1 MYRFFRR
8 NREKV
13 LKYLLIFFLGIV
25 SLGMVITLAPLP
37 QGDTNSAQSNV
48 LASLGGVDI
57 TTQELRSRLD
67 QQFRGSPLGN
77 NPQLL
82 AQFAPNVLDEIV
94 LDQAL
99 VMQSK
104 NLGLA
109 VSDQELSEAIRAF
122 PGLSNNGN
130 FIGLDQYQNAIEQST
145 GMSVAQ
151 FESQMRQSL
160 MTDKL
165 KDVITD
171 AVQVSPADVHREFV
185 QRNEKTKI
193 EYVLFKPPDFTK
205 DVQVTPEK
213 LQEYFAKN
221 RDRYKQPEQ
230 RSIRYV
236 LIDLDRVRP
245 EVKVSDDDLRSYYSS
260 HIDQYRVPDRVKA
273 SHILF
278 KTTGK
283 SAADIAKDKQTAQD
297 VLNQIQKGAD
307 FAEMAKKYSQD
318 TTASQ
323 GGDLGWIQRGQT
335 VKEFEDTAFS
345 LKPGQ
350 VSGLVT
356 TTYGI
361 HIIKVFDKQTA
372 HLQSFDE
379 VKDSIRSAL
388 EKQRL
393 DQAQASLA
401 DQVEQALKADPQ
413 HFDAVAAK
421 FGLKAEQT
429 GLFKFKDP
437 IPDLGVSEGLQNL
450 VFQLTPNE
458 VGQPVTLPKGMAIV
472 QLAQD
477 VPAHPATLDE
487 VKSQVEQGYRTEQS
501 AALAESKAKELADKA
516 KTGVFKKAA
525 QSFGLTPKESSDFTR
540 QGSVDNA
547 IQASQLDEAFTLAPG
562 QTSAVV
568 TAGNN
573 KVVFQV
579 ISHTPAD
586 ESAFAAQQ
594 KEIRQQLLDQKKA
607 LAWEIYRKNLKQELI
622 RQGKLKINQ
631 EAMKQLL
638 ASYSGASS

>member
-37 QGDTNSAQSNV
+37 QGDTSTAQSNV
-48 LASLGGVDI
+48 LASLGGVDV
-57 TTQELRSRLD
+57 TTQDLRRHLD

-82 AQFAPNVLDEIV
+82 AQFAPNILDEIV
-94 LDQAL
+94 LEDAVVVEAQR
-99 VMQSK
+99 
-104 NLGLA
+104 LGLQVA
-109 VSDQELSEAIRAF
+109 DQELGDAIRTQF
-122 PGLSNNGN
+122 SNNGS
-130 FIGLDQYQNAIEQST
+130 FIGADQYQRFVEAQT
-145 GMSVAQ
+145 GMTVAQ
-151 FESQMRQSL
+151 YESQMRQSL
-160 MTDKL
+160 LTDKL
-165 KDVITD
+165 KDVVTD
-171 AVQVSPADVHREFV
+171 AVQVSPDDVHREFV
-185 QRNEKTKI
+185 QRNEKARI
-193 EYVLFKPPDFTK
+193 EYVLFKSTDFTK
-205 DVQVTPEK
+205 DVNVTPEN
-213 LQEYFAKN
+213 LQAYFAVN

-236 LIDLDRVRP
+236 LIDIDHVRP
-245 EVKVSDDDLRSYYSS
+245 LVSVSDDELRSYYSS
-260 HIDQYRVPDRVKA
+260 HIDEYRVPERVKA

-278 KTTGK
+278 KTEGK

-318 TTASQ
+318 TTASK

-335 VKEFEDTAFS
+335 VKEFEDRAFS
-345 LKPGQ
+345 LQPGQ

-356 TTYGI
+356 VPYGI
-361 HIIKVFDKQTA
+361 HIIKVFEKQNA

-379 VKDSIRSAL
+379 ERDSIRTTL
-388 EKQRL
+388 EKQKL
-393 DQAQASLA
+393 DRAQASLA
-401 DQVEQALKADPQ
+401 DQLEQALKADSQ

-421 FGLKAEQT
+421 FKLQTSQT
-429 GLFKFKDP
+429 GLFKFKQP

-450 VFQLTPNE
+450 VFQLTANE
-458 VGQPVTLPKGMAIV
+458 VGQPVTLPKGVVIAE
-472 QLAQD
+472 LAQV
-477 VPAHPATLDE
+477 VPAHPAAFDE
-487 VKSQVEQGYRTEQS
+487 VRAQVEQDYRNDQS
-501 AALAESKAKELADKA
+501 RVISESKAKELADKA
-516 KTGVFKKAA
+516 KTGDFKKAA
-525 QSFGLTPKESSDFTR
+525 QSLGLTPKESADFTR

-547 IQASQLDEAFTLAPG
+547 IQASQLDDAFTLAPG
-562 QTSAVV
+562 QASGVLTVSS
-568 TAGNN
+568 N

-594 KEIRQQLLDQKKA
+594 TEIRQQLLDQKKA
-607 LAWEIYRKNLKQELI
+607 FAWEIYRKNLKQDLI

-638 ASYSGASS
+638 ASYANANS

>member
-13 LKYLLIFFLGIV
+13 LKYLLIFFLGVV

-37 QGDTNSAQSNV
+37 QGDTSTAQSNV
-48 LASLGGVDI
+48 LASLGGVDV
-57 TTQELRSRLD
+57 TTQDLRRHLD
-67 QQFRGSPLGN
+67 QQFRGSPLAN

-82 AQFAPNVLDEIV
+82 AQFAPNILDEIV
-94 LDQAL
+94 LEDAVVVEAQR
-99 VMQSK
+99 
-104 NLGLA
+104 LGLQ
-109 VSDQELSEAIRAF
+109 VTDQELGDAIRTQF
-122 PGLSNNGN
+122 SNNGS
-130 FIGLDQYQNAIEQST
+130 FIGADQYQRFVEQQT
-145 GMSVAQ
+145 GMTVAQ
-151 FESQMRQSL
+151 YESQMRQSL
-160 MTDKL
+160 LTDKL
-165 KDVITD
+165 KDVVTD
-171 AVQVSPADVHREFV
+171 AVQVSPDDVHREFV
-185 QRNEKTKI
+185 QRNEKAKI
-193 EYVLFKPPDFTK
+193 EYVLFKSTDFTK
-205 DVQVTPEK
+205 DVNVTPEN
-213 LQEYFAKN
+213 LQAYFAAN

-230 RSIRYV
+230 RSIRYA
-236 LIDLDRVRP
+236 LIDVDHVRP
-245 EVKVSDDDLRSYYSS
+245 LVNVSDDELRSYYSS
-260 HIDQYRVPDRVKA
+260 HIDEYRVPERVKA

-278 KTTGK
+278 KTEGK

-345 LKPGQ
+345 LQPGQ

-356 TTYGI
+356 VPYGI
-361 HIIKVFDKQTA
+361 HIIKVFDKQSA

-379 VKDSIRSAL
+379 EKDSIRATL
-388 EKQRL
+388 EKQKL
-393 DQAQASLA
+393 DRAQASLA

-413 HFDAVAAK
+413 HFDTVAAK
-421 FGLKAEQT
+421 FKLQTSQT
-429 GLFKFKDP
+429 GLFKFKQP

-450 VFQLTPNE
+450 VFQLTANE
-458 VGQPVTLPKGMAIV
+458 VGQPVTLPKGVVIA
-472 QLAQD
+472 QLAQV
-477 VPAHPATLDE
+477 VPAHPAALDE
-487 VKSQVEQGYRTEQS
+487 VRAQVEQDYRNDQS
-501 AALAESKAKELADKA
+501 RVVSESKAKELADKA
-516 KTGVFKKAA
+516 KTGDFKKAA
-525 QSFGLTPKESSDFTR
+525 QSLGLTPKESADFTR
-540 QGSVDNA
+540 QGSVDSA
-547 IQASQLDEAFTLAPG
+547 IQASQLDDAFTVAPG

-568 TAGNN
+568 TVGSN

-594 KEIRQQLLDQKKA
+594 NEIRQQLLDQKKA
-607 LAWEIYRKNLKQELI
+607 FAWEIYRKNLKQDLI

-638 ASYSGASS
+638 ASYSSANS

>member
-37 QGDTNSAQSNV
+37 QGDTSTAQSNV
-48 LASLGGVDI
+48 LASLGGVDV
-57 TTQELRSRLD
+57 TTQDLRRHLD

-82 AQFAPNVLDEIV
+82 AQFAPNILDEIV
-94 LDQAL
+94 LEDAVVVEAQR
-99 VMQSK
+99 
-104 NLGLA
+104 LGLQVA
-109 VSDQELSEAIRAF
+109 DQELGDAIRTQF
-122 PGLSNNGN
+122 SNNGS
-130 FIGLDQYQNAIEQST
+130 FIGADQYQRFVEAQT
-145 GMSVAQ
+145 GMTVAQ
-151 FESQMRQSL
+151 YESQMRQSL
-160 MTDKL
+160 LTDKL
-165 KDVITD
+165 KDVVTD
-171 AVQVSPADVHREFV
+171 AVQVSPDDVHREFV
-185 QRNEKTKI
+185 QRNEKAKI
-193 EYVLFKPPDFTK
+193 EYVLFKSTDFTK
-205 DVQVTPEK
+205 DVNVTPEN
-213 LQEYFAKN
+213 LQAYFAVN

-236 LIDLDRVRP
+236 LIDIDHVRP
-245 EVKVSDDDLRSYYSS
+245 LVNVSDDELRSYYSS
-260 HIDQYRVPDRVKA
+260 HIDEYRVPERVKA

-278 KTTGK
+278 KTEGK

-297 VLNQIQKGAD
+297 VFNQIQKGAD

-318 TTASQ
+318 TTASK

-335 VKEFEDTAFS
+335 VKEFEDKAFS
-345 LKPGQ
+345 LQPGQ

-356 TTYGI
+356 VPYGI
-361 HIIKVFDKQTA
+361 HIIEVFEKQNA

-379 VKDSIRSAL
+379 EKDSIRAAL
-388 EKQRL
+388 EKQKL
-393 DQAQASLA
+393 DRAQASLA
-401 DQVEQALKADPQ
+401 DQLEQALKADPQ

-421 FGLKAEQT
+421 FKLQTGQT
-429 GLFKFKDP
+429 GLFKFKQP

-450 VFQLTPNE
+450 VFQLTANE
-458 VGQPVTLPKGMAIV
+458 VGQPVTLPKGVVIA
-472 QLAQD
+472 QLAQV
-477 VPAHPATLDE
+477 VPAHPAAFDE
-487 VKSQVEQGYRTEQS
+487 VRAQVEQDYRNDQS
-501 AALAESKAKELADKA
+501 RVISESKAKELADKA
-516 KTGVFKKAA
+516 KTGDFKKAA
-525 QSFGLTPKESSDFTR
+525 QSLGLTPKESADFTR

-547 IQASQLDEAFTLAPG
+547 IQASQLDDAFTLAPG
-562 QTSAVV
+562 QASGVLTVSS
-568 TAGNN
+568 N

-594 KEIRQQLLDQKKA
+594 NEIRQQLLDQKKA
-607 LAWEIYRKNLKQELI
+607 FAWEIYRKNLKQDLI

-638 ASYSGASS
+638 ASFSSANS